1 LLKFEKVNIKELL
14 VEFIISFQLFFF
26 GTAAFV
32 FSEHHPEFGPLAV
45 GLVFGIS
52 VYIGIMLFT
61 KISIGHISPSVTTMG
76 MLLTEVKPKNG
87 ILLIL
92 VQLIAS
98 VCATL
103 LLSTIVNDPDSLL
116 GLNVPHT
123 GLW

>member
-1 LLKFEKVNIKELL
+1 M
-14 VEFIISFQLFFF
+14 
-26 GTAAFV
+26 
-32 FSEHHPEFGPLAV
+32 

-103 LLSTIVNDPDSLL
+103 LLSTIVNDPDSSL